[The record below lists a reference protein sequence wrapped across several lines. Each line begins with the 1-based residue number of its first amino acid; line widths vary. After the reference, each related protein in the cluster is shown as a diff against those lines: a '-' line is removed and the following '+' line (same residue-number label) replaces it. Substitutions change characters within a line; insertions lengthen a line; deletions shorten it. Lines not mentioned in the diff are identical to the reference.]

1 MNLPL
6 FIARRYFLSKRKTN
20 FINVISILS
29 MIGVAF
35 STAALVIVLSVFN
48 GLEGLLRSLNNSFDP
63 EIKVEASKG
72 KSFEVD
78 DALLNRI
85 RSVENIDVVTE
96 VIEDYAYLRYRDA
109 DMVVTMKG
117 VGPNFIDQHRLDNSI
132 VEGELK
138 LHDSL
143 GNYAVIGRGVRY
155 ALSVPVTEAIYPL
168 QVFYIKNARSSVVDP
183 SKLYSSRNIMP
194 SAVFSIEKNVDENN
208 IFLPLDFV
216 ADLMDYGNKRTS
228 LEIKTK
234 EGQDIKKVQQAL
246 SKELGENFQVLTN
259 DEQHKDLYRLLNLEK
274 LFTGIALTLLIL
286 IASINIFFSL
296 MMLAIDKKKDI
307 TILSAVGAQPNL
319 ITKIFLGEGALIS
332 FSGAVFGLV
341 LGGITCWAQ
350 DQFGL
355 IGMGME
361 SAIVNAY
368 PVEMRLSDFISVAG
382 VIVAIT
388 FLISFYPAALASK
401 SYSPQ
406 HL

>member
-6 FIARRYFLSKRKTN
+6 FIARRYFLTKRKTN
-20 FINVISILS
+20 FINIISILS

-63 EIKVEASKG
+63 EIKIEVVKG

-78 DALLNRI
+78 DAFLNRI
-85 RSVENIDVVTE
+85 KSIQNVEVVTE

-109 DMVVTMKG
+109 EMAVTMKG
-117 VGPNFIDQHRLDNSI
+117 VSNNFIDQHRLDNSI

-143 GNYAVIGRGVRY
+143 GSYAIIGRGVRY
-155 ALSVPVTEAIYPL
+155 ALSVPVSEAIYPL
-168 QVFYIKNARSSVVDP
+168 QVFYIRNSKSTSIDP

-194 SAVFSIEKNVDENN
+194 GAVFSIEKNVDENN

-216 ADLMDYGNKRTS
+216 SDLMDYGNKRTS
-228 LEIKTK
+228 LEVKTK
-234 EGQDIKKVQQAL
+234 AGANIKKVQADIA
-246 SKELGENFQVLTN
+246 KELGEGFQTLTN

-274 LFTGIALTLLIL
+274 LFTFISLTLLII

-307 TILSAVGAQPNL
+307 SILAAVGAQPNL
-319 ITKIFLGEGALIS
+319 IRKIFLGEGALIA
-332 FSGAVFGLV
+332 FSGATFGLL
-341 LGGITCWAQ
+341 LGGFICWAQ

-355 IGMGME
+355 VGMGMD
-361 SAIVNAY
+361 SSLVNAY
-368 PVEMRLSDFISVAG
+368 PVEMRFTDFVSVAA
-382 VIVAIT
+382 VIVGIT
-388 FLISFYPAALASK
+388 LLISFYPAKLASR
-401 SYSPQ
+401 SYAIE
-406 HL
+406 LL